1 MAPTATAL
9 RYRQPD
15 PGHPPGSDQESR
27 ASDRVRGSGADVTND
42 PAPREPQSVASQIDD
57 LTARL
62 SVAVDARR
70 EAETRY
76 QRLLDELPLSV
87 YIDHPR
93 DPLGA
98 SIYMS
103 PPTEAMFGYPVAEF
117 YKPGFFESIVHPDDR
132 EHVSSVQGYMH
143 ESDDRATGE
152 YRIIASDGRIVWV
165 RDDNVLIRDANGE
178 PDYVLGFF
186 VDVTGPVLAA
196 ADLRRQ
202 KQYFESLVEISPAAV
217 VTMDR
222 DEHVVGWN
230 PAATRLFGFTPEEA
244 IGRRVDELVMDT
256 DAMRAEGAS
265 VAREAVE
272 TGRAARHSRRVRKDG
287 QPVDVEIT
295 MVPLIVDDVQTGFY
309 AVYHDITE
317 LQAARRDAD
326 AANAAKSSFLAA
338 MSHEI
343 RTPMNAIIGMSGL
356 LADSPLDDEQRDFA
370 EIIRTSGDALLTII
384 NDILDFS
391 KIEAGRIELDAEPFD
406 LRRAI
411 ESALDVLAPTVR
423 LKGIELAYEI
433 DPALP
438 RRFVGD
444 VGRFRQIVLN
454 LLSNAVK
461 FTAVGEVELTVSGRP
476 AAGAQRSGDG
486 AGTERWEL
494 EMDVHDTGIGIA
506 GDRLGQ
512 LFQSFSQADASIT
525 RRFGGTGLGL
535 VISRRL
541 AEAMGGTLTAE
552 SAGVVGEGS
561 TFHLRIVVAAASDPG
576 PADEATL
583 PEGLAGRRILVLDDN
598 ATNRRILVSQ
608 LGRWGI
614 ESRTTGSPEEALGWV
629 RRGDPFDLVL
639 SDLRMPGMDGLEVA
653 AAVRDATR
661 ATPLPVII
669 LSSIGERLPAGSPV
683 AASLAKPVKPSALHD
698 ALANVLAGR
707 AAGTA
712 SRGTVRPVQDPDLAI
727 RHPLRI
733 LLAEDNAVNQK
744 LAVRLLERMGYTA
757 DVASDGLEAIAAL
770 DGAAYDV
777 VLMDVQMPELDGL
790 EATRRI
796 RNRWPD
802 GRLRIIA
809 MTANAMAEDREACLA
824 AGMDDY
830 VSKPIRVE
838 ELVDALLRASPVS

>member
-1 MAPTATAL
+1 MTID
-9 RYRQPD
+9 PD
-15 PGHPPGSDQESR
+15 R
-27 ASDRVRGSGADVTND
+27 RN
-42 PAPREPQSVASQIDD
+42 PQSAASQIDD

-62 SVAVDARR
+62 SAEVDARR

-103 PPTEAMFGYPVAEF
+103 PPTEAMFGYPVEEF

-132 EHVSSVQGYMH
+132 EHVNSVEGYLH
-143 ESDDRATGE
+143 ETADRATGE
-152 YRIIASDGRIVWV
+152 YRIIASDGRVVWV

-186 VDVTGPVLAA
+186 VDVTGPTLAA

-222 DEHVVGWN
+222 DERVVGWN

-244 IGRRVDELVMDT
+244 IGRRVDDLVMDS
-256 DAMRAEGAS
+256 DDMRAEGAS
-265 VAREAVE
+265 VAREALD
-272 TGRAARHSRRVRKDG
+272 TGRATRRSRRVRKDG

-295 MVPLIVDDVQTGFY
+295 MVPLSVDDVQTGFY

-356 LADSPLDDEQRDFA
+356 LVDSPLDDEQRDFA
-370 EIIRTSGDALLTII
+370 EIIRASGDALLTII

-391 KIEAGRIELDAEPFD
+391 KIEAGRVDLEAEPFD
-406 LRRAI
+406 LQLAV
-411 ESALDVLAPTVR
+411 ESALDVLAPTVAT
-423 LKGIELAYEI
+423 KGIELAYEV
-433 DPALP
+433 DPGLP
-438 RRFVGD
+438 RHVVGD

-461 FTAVGEVELTVSGRP
+461 FTDIGEVELTVGGRLMGDDQRDP
-476 AAGAQRSGDG
+476 DRAGD
-486 AGTERWEL
+486 ERWVVTV
-494 EMDVHDTGIGIA
+494 DVHDTGIGITP
-506 GDRLGQ
+506 DRIGR
-512 LFQSFSQADASIT
+512 LFQSFSQADASIA

-552 SAGVVGEGS
+552 SAGVPGEGT
-561 TFHLRIVVAAASDPG
+561 TFHLVIVVAAASDTV
-576 PADEATL
+576 PA
-583 PEGLAGRRILVLDDN
+583 EGIPLIDGLDGRRILVLDDN

-608 LGRWGI
+608 LRRWGI
-614 ESRTTGSPEEALGWV
+614 ESRTTGSPKEALSWI
-629 RRGDPFDLVL
+629 RGGEAFDVVL
-639 SDLRMPGMDGLEVA
+639 SDLRMPEMDGLAVA
-653 AAVRDATR
+653 AAVRDATV
-661 ATPLPVII
+661 ASPLPVVI
-669 LSSIGERLPAGSPV
+669 LSSVGERLPAGSPV
-683 AASLAKPVKPSALHD
+683 AASLAKPVKPTVLHD
-698 ALANVLAGR
+698 ALVTVLAGR
-707 AAGTA
+707 KVGIASRAAGRSVHA
-712 SRGTVRPVQDPDLAI
+712 PDLAA

-733 LLAEDNAVNQK
+733 LLAEDNTVNQK

-757 DVASDGLEAIAAL
+757 DVANDGLKAIEAL
-770 DGAAYDV
+770 EGAVYDV
-777 VLMDVQMPELDGL
+777 VLMDVQMPALDGL

-796 RNRWPD
+796 RQRWPK
-802 GRLRIIA
+802 GGPHIVA

-830 VSKPIRVE
+830 VSKPIRVD
-838 ELVDALLRASPVS
+838 ELVEALLRVSRGRQPLDP